1 MSKAKVGDKFVI
13 EVAEIIKGGETG
25 CNQYRIKGFDKLF
38 LDDKGLSFLESFD
51 EDEVFQDGCLFGAD
65 TIWEFAHDI
74 MEMPIAE
81 RAKVFNVSE
90 NTACFKDISEKFTV
104 GQAMAKYNDYRANI
118 DVQQALSNLVEK
130 YDFSLDDLKNALNS
144 FSKK

>member
-51 EDEVFQDGCLFGAD
+51 EEIILPVVKEEVKQEEVKVKAKAPLLIPLCQIHETYIVCQGEDGFYL
-65 TIWEFAHDI
+65 
-74 MEMPIAE
+74 
-81 RAKVFNVSE
+81 
-90 NTACFKDISEKFTV
+90 
-104 GQAMAKYNDYRANI
+104 I
-118 DVQQALSNLVEK
+118 DQHA
-130 YDFSLDDLKNALNS
+130 A
-144 FSKK
+144 